1 MSSISGVARSEGARV
16 PVAMTLRLKRRPLAP
31 VSLNRLLL
39 YVVLIGYGLFSLAPF
54 LFALSSSFETYAQI
68 LAWPP
73 TLIPHPATLDNYRFI
88 FNGAQMFP
96 RYILN
101 SLIYAVG
108 VTVLNVVLSSMA
120 GYAFGRMEFPGKT
133 FFYLLTLAVLM
144 IPTQLILIPK
154 FLVTYT
160 LGLTDNYGGLIIP
173 GMVAPTAVF
182 LMTQFLKTLPR
193 ELEESAMIDGCSRFR
208 AFWQIIFPL
217 VRPAMTVVALLS
229 FQGAWNDFLWPLIVM
244 SHQENFTL
252 TVGLAF
258 FKGNYVTQYNL
269 VLAGAMISIA
279 PLVIIFFIFQRYF
292 IEGLATSGLAGR

>member
-1 MSSISGVARSEGARV
+1 MSTIGGVARTEGARAAAATKALKQRP
-16 PVAMTLRLKRRPLAP
+16 PVGVRPGR
-31 VSLNRLLL
+31 VLL
-39 YVVLIGYGLFSLAPF
+39 YAVLIAYGLFSLAPF
-54 LFALSSSFETYAQI
+54 LFALSSSFKTYAQI

-73 TLIPHPATLDNYRFI
+73 SLLPNPGTLDNYRFI
-88 FNGAQMFP
+88 LSGSQLFG

-101 SLIYAVG
+101 SLIYAG
-108 VTVLNVVLSSMA
+108 ATAILNVILAAMA
-120 GYAFGRMEFPGKT
+120 GYAFGRMEFPGKNV
-133 FFYLLTLAVLM
+133 FYLLTLAVLM

-154 FLVTYT
+154 FLVAYT
-160 LGLTDNYGGLIIP
+160 LGLTDNYGGLIVP
-173 GMVAPTAVF
+173 AMVTPTSVF

-217 VRPAMTVVALLS
+217 VRPAVTVVALLS
-229 FQGAWNDFLWPLIVM
+229 FQGAWNEFLWPLIVM
-244 SHQENFTL
+244 SHQENYTL

-292 IEGLATSGLAGR
+292 IQGLSTSGLAGR